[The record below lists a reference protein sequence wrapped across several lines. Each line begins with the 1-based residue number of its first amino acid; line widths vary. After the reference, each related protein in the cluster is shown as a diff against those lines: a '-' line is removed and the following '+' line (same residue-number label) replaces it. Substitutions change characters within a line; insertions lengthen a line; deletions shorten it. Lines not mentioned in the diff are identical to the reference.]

1 MKEFNA
7 EQVQVETASALE
19 SVLKAGEVHCFGV
32 YVGLDVHKNDCSG
45 GSSTGARG
53 ACSGAENLGGTG
65 ISIRLGI

>member
-32 YVGLDVHKNDCSG
+32 YVGLDVHKD
-45 GSSTGARG
+45 TIA
-53 ACSGAENLGGTG
+53 LTLTG
-65 ISIRLGI
+65 IHPCVLTKMDPIDR